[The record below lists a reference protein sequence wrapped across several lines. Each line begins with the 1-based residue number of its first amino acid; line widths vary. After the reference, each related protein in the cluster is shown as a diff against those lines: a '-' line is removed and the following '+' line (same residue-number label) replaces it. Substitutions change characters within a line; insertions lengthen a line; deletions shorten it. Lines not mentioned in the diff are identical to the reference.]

1 MNGVDL
7 PRRLF
12 AVPLITTEP
21 GISQP
26 VVESALRPI
35 SLIEHEG
42 ADLRTA
48 GLFKDRSL
56 GSLDALHL
64 ATALRS
70 HPDAM
75 LTTDQ
80 ALARASES
88 EGIPILTIP
97 NV

>member
-70 HPDAM
+70 HADAM